1 MVHFGVTF
9 PSTSRDT
16 CRPRTMPCSTWSG
29 PAPACSNWFG
39 SAPVCLNLYGPAA
52 VCSNYPR
59 TAGLLL
65 AAATLAQLLSET
77 VVAAAATDV
86 AVVAALS
93 VVAAVLARDDPSP
106 PSAGLIV
113 VLCLAQW
120 QWLCLRHILLRLGR
134 LERGSP
140 WLHGRRWPKA
150 ASPRK
155 RLAEALFLSE
165 PPDTYLCRAFLR
177 IFVP

>member
-16 CRPRTMPCSTWSG
+16 CRPRTMTCSTWSG

-52 VCSNYPR
+52 VCSTYPR

-65 AAATLAQLLSET
+65 AAATLAQLLSAT

-86 AVVAALS
+86 AAVAALS

-113 VLCLAQW
+113 ALCLAQW

-140 WLHGRRWPKA
+140 WLHGRRWPQA

-155 RLAEALFLSE
+155 RLAEALFIS
-165 PPDTYLCRAFLR
+165 
-177 IFVP
+177 